1 MLLSH
6 HDVETM
12 LGAKEALRLFGQD
25 RAFDVV
31 LCDLQMP
38 EMSGSELYETVRQR
52 WPELAQRFIF
62 ITGGACSQE
71 ARRFLESP
79 GLAFIHKP
87 FQVGELLEL
96 IESHAAGYGVAAH
109 P

>member
-1 MLLSH
+1 M
-6 HDVETM
+6 
-12 LGAKEALRLFGQD
+12 FGQD
-25 RAFDVV
+25 RSFDVV

-62 ITGGACSQE
+62 ITGGACSPE

-79 GLAFIHKP
+79 GVSCIHKP
-87 FQVGELLEL
+87 FQVAELLEL
-96 IESHAAGYGVAAH
+96 IESTAAGESAAAH

>member
-1 MLLSH
+1 
-6 HDVETM
+6 
-12 LGAKEALRLFGQD
+12 
-25 RAFDVV
+25 
-31 LCDLQMP
+31 MP
-38 EMSGSELYETVRQR
+38 DMSGSEMYETVRER

-62 ITGGACSQE
+62 ITGGACSPE

-87 FQVGELLEL
+87 FQVAELLEL
-96 IESHAAGYGVAAH
+96 IEMHAAGNGAAAH